1 MITHTL
7 LPTQTGK
14 SLAVIT
20 FEKEKSLNA
29 QDVSM
34 VKTIATLLTDWQ
46 NNSDIVAI
54 VMRGAGE
61 KAFCA
66 GGDIKGLYNAL
77 ADNTPAQIGEFFENE
92 YALMYKLHTYNK
104 PIIAWGNGIVMGGGL
119 GLLAGASHKV
129 VTETTLMAMPEVSI
143 GLFPDAGGT
152 YFLNRMPN
160 KVGLFLGLTGARF
173 SGADAYQL
181 GLADF
186 MIDKDNYQTMIDN
199 LLLANWQTNDKDNF
213 GVANNVLNTLHNHQ
227 FTQNSQVLNHL
238 NEINALMNA
247 GNLSDI
253 DNAIIHYKG
262 DSEFINNAKEFYVNG
277 SPITKVLTFKLYH
290 KSKVLSLKEI
300 LTLELH
306 SAIACC
312 VKGDFKEGVRALLID
327 KDKNPNWQFKL
338 SDITDDYINDY
349 LKSPYGDTHPFADL

>member
-7 LPTQTGK
+7 LPTQTGN

-54 VMRGAGE
+54 IMRGAGE

-104 PIIAWGNGIVMGGGL
+104 PIVAWGNGIVMGGGL

-129 VTETTLMAMPEVSI
+129 VTETTVMAMPEVSI

-173 SGADAYQL
+173 NGADAYQL

-186 MIDKDNYQTMIDN
+186 ITDKDNYQTMIDT
-199 LLLANWQTNDKDNF
+199 LLSANWQTNDKENF
-213 GVANNVLNTLHNHQ
+213 GVVSSVLNTLHNSDL
-227 FTQNSQVLNHL
+227 TQNSQVLANL
-238 NEINALMNA
+238 TEINWLMNA
-247 GNLSDI
+247 GNLADI
-253 DNAIIHYKG
+253 DNAIINYAG
-262 DSEFINNAKEFYVNG
+262 TSEFINNAKEFYVNG
-277 SPITKVLTFKLYH
+277 SPITKALTFKLYYQ
-290 KSKVLSLKEI
+290 SKPLSLKEI

-338 SDITDDYINDY
+338 ADITDGYIDDY
-349 LKSPYGDTHPFADL
+349 LKSPYNGKHPFDNM